1 MHDMILEMVARLLI
15 PMVQLFGMYILF
27 HGHLSPGG
35 GFSGGTIIA
44 ASLIFYSLVFRFSDR
59 KKHRLEHDTS
69 LLFEAGG
76 ALLYIIV
83 GLVGI
88 FFGYSFLT
96 NRGVF
101 PLGQVGRLWSSG
113 MIAVITLGLGG
124 KVAGTIFTL
133 FQELLEGGT
142 DTDGNH

>member
-1 MHDMILEMVARLLI
+1 MHDMVLEMVARLLI
-15 PMVQLFGMYILF
+15 PMVQLFGLYVLL

-44 ASLIFYSLVFRFSDR
+44 ASLIFYSLVFRFSGR
-59 KKHRLEHDTS
+59 KHRLQHDTS

-76 ALLYIIV
+76 ALLYIV
-83 GLVGI
+83 LGLVGI
-88 FFGYSFLT
+88 GFGYNFLT
-96 NRGVF
+96 NGGVF
-101 PLGQVGRLWSSG
+101 PLGQAGKLWSSG
-113 MIAVITLGLGG
+113 MIAIITLGLGG

-142 DTDGNH
+142 DTDGSH